1 MFSFSLDYH
10 NTHQPPNASEVQ
22 NDKAEMDTSL
32 LFVTALS
39 ADAKVIN
46 RLLLYL
52 HDWEGVGDCFHLV
65 TSRSVSFLLGKFT
78 AREQEFVPTSAPV
91 AEDLINEWSGA
102 SMADVEAFCLEVDRK
117 RAEEEGDDSR
127 IMGRAHLFVV
137 LDEEGLNI
145 TGGTW
150 EARTRGSKERVS

>member
-1 MFSFSLDYH
+1 M
-10 NTHQPPNASEVQ
+10 
-22 NDKAEMDTSL
+22 
-32 LFVTALS
+32 
-39 ADAKVIN
+39 
-46 RLLLYL
+46 
-52 HDWEGVGDCFHLV
+52 
-65 TSRSVSFLLGKFT
+65 SFLLGKFA

-117 RAEEEGDDSR
+117 RAEEGDDFR

-145 TGGTW
+145 TGGGKDEGAQGTCILAQRKIDWDAEPLAYPEKFDKARLPWCQIYLTW
-150 EARTRGSKERVS
+150 CNLVIGNMGWDDFITGEEQRDG